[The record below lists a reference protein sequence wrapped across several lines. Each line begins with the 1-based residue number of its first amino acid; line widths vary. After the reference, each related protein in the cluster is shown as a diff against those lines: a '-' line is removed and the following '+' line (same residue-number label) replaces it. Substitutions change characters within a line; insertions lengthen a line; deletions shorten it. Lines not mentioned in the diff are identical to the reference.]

1 MWSLAGGN
9 FEERGAL
16 CSCVIGLVS
25 MHSQTSIL
33 PSEGFSYLQISECFL
48 AGVSHFSG
56 GQSGEH
62 PPPTGALQEQPGW
75 RHWPQCPALSAAAS
89 IAPCRAQ
96 TWGRHLPR
104 WDSACSRGTSTVQTQ
119 ERPHVFGG
127 VALGNPRA
135 KQVTPVKVRLG
146 GAGGHPQP
154 APQCWSGIT
163 PSPSPRRAVLQSRD
177 TSPVTTCSI
186 SPSQALLS
194 PGTSWHSI
202 DAVHQ
207 LTELIAQQGLC
218 SPGEHQPLS
227 SAFPTTVV
235 VGLSHTRWCQLSAVW
250 GAAEPR
256 GVDAHTVPRL
266 PPRLPWST
274 SRVVP
279 QQDQAVTP
287 SGGDTS
293 ALAGHF
299 AENGQKLKR
308 ESAGLR
314 G

>member
-1 MWSLAGGN
+1 MGQTLAQVGFCLLPGYQH
-9 FEERGAL
+9 GADTGEAARVWW
-16 CSCVIGLVS
+16 CSSGKS
-25 MHSQTSIL
+25 PGQTGYA
-33 PSEGFSYLQISECFL
+33 SE
-48 AGVSHFSG
+48 
-56 GQSGEH
+56 
-62 PPPTGALQEQPGW
+62 
-75 RHWPQCPALSAAAS
+75 SAAG
-89 IAPCRAQ
+89 
-96 TWGRHLPR
+96 W
-104 WDSACSRGTSTVQTQ
+104 CSQ
-119 ERPHVFGG
+119 
-127 VALGNPRA
+127 
-135 KQVTPVKVRLG
+135 
-146 GAGGHPQP
+146 QP